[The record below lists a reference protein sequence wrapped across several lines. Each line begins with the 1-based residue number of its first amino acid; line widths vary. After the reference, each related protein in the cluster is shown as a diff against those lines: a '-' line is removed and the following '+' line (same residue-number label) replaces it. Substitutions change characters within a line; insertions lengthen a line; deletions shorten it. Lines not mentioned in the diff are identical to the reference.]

1 MSSQSSYVVS
11 MKWKLA
17 EAKNKLTEVVNR
29 ALEEGPQT
37 ITRRGDELVLISKA
51 DFKKLCGEDE
61 SFADFL
67 MTGPSLAGVEL
78 QRSDEVMRDV
88 GL

>member
-1 MSSQSSYVVS
+1 ME
-11 MKWKLA
+11 WKLA

-37 ITRRGDELVLISKA
+37 ITRRSDELVLISKA

-61 SFADFL
+61 SFVDFL
-67 MTGPSLAGVEL
+67 MKGPSLAGVKLE
-78 QRSDEVMRDV
+78 RSDEVMRDV
-88 GL
+88 EL